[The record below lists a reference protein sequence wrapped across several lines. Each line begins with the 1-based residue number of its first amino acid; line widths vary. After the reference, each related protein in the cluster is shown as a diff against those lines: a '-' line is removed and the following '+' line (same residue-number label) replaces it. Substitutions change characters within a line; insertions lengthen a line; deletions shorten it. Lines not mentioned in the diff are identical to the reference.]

1 MQRNFAKSTQMKQTP
16 TILFKSDIP
25 VPAST
30 ENHFFLLEEE
40 ERRAYREAIV
50 KPSASVLDYPSDF
63 ADPDIPEGSIAYH
76 PVFGEITHRSWWRF
90 STARFM
96 DDLKAA
102 EENPSIVA
110 HLLHIDS
117 GGGEAFFLHE
127 AFEQVKALTKPCY
140 ALIESVCGSA
150 AYYLAAAADKI
161 YTSAIFSLV
170 GCIGIAGVI
179 YDDRKAWDKMGV
191 SRKEMISNYSPLKNK
206 LALDARDGDTD
217 EYIRRYLDPM
227 ALQFIED
234 VKSVRKGI
242 SEAALQGDTFY
253 SAEAM
258 ANGLIDGE
266 NSLEEVLDLLMKEV
280 RPEQQSPSVDINT
293 LKLD

>member
-1 MQRNFAKSTQMKQTP
+1 MKQTP

-40 ERRAYREAIV
+40 ERKAYRDAIV

-76 PVFGEITHRSWWRF
+76 PIFGEITHRSWWRF

-102 EENPSIVA
+102 EENPAIVA

-117 GGGEAFFLHE
+117 GGGEAFALHE
-127 AFEQVKALTKPCY
+127 AFGMVKALTKPCY
-140 ALIESVCGSA
+140 ALIESIGGSA

-161 YTSAIFSLV
+161 YASAMFSEV
-170 GCIGIAGVI
+170 GCIGIAGI
-179 YDDRKAWDKMGV
+179 IIDDRKEWEKWGV
-191 SRKEMISNYSPLKNK
+191 IRKEMVSNYSPLKNK
-206 LALDARDGDTD
+206 VARDARDGDTE
-217 EYIRRYLDPM
+217 EYIKRYLDPM

-234 VKSVRKGI
+234 VKSVRKGV

-266 NSLEEVLDLLMKEV
+266 KTLDEVLDLLMAEFQSK
-280 RPEQQSPSVDINT
+280 QQSPSVDINT